1 MRINCPHC
9 GERGLDEFAYYGDA
23 SVTRPDPASPTAP
36 TSPTAMADFVR
47 YAYERSNSAGAH
59 QELWYHA
66 AGCHAWLVVT
76 RHMMTHIITAVEN
89 ARDFALKRS
98 PVSKESA

>member
-23 SVTRPDPASPTAP
+23 SVTRPDPASPTA
-36 TSPTAMADFVR
+36 MADFVR
-47 YAYERSNSAGAH
+47 YAYERSNGAGAH

-66 AGCHAWLVVT
+66 AGCHAWLVVSRDT
-76 RHMMTHIITAVEN
+76 RNHEISSVAL
-89 ARDFALKRS
+89 ARDVALARLKS
-98 PVSKESA
+98 SAGTA

>member
-9 GERGLDEFAYYGDA
+9 GERSLDEFSYLGDA
-23 SVTRPDPASPTAP
+23 VVRPDPASPNAQDAFYT
-36 TSPTAMADFVR
+36 
-47 YAYERSNSAGAH
+47 YGYERSNVAGLM

-76 RHMMTHIITAVEN
+76 RDTRTHEIFDVKSAQEVALARQKVAGTAQ
-89 ARDFALKRS
+89 
-98 PVSKESA
+98 